1 MEIECI
7 FYVGLHNI
15 IGLAVYNCFMF
26 LICASLIIEERE
38 GDFAWICRI
47 VEDLVYLMQI
57 FSFLVFCVFSV

>member
-1 MEIECI
+1 
-7 FYVGLHNI
+7 
-15 IGLAVYNCFMF
+15 MF